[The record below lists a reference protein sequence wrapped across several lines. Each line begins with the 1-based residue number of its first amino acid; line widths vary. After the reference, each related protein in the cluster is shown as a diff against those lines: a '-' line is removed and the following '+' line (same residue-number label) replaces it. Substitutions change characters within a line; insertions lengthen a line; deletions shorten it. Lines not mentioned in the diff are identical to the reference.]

1 MPKSYPVPCTKEEI
15 NALIEAAQE
24 SEFYYTLFM
33 VAKTTGRRLGEY
45 YALKVSDIDFEKK
58 VMMTE
63 ILKRR
68 QRVKKE
74 ALLRDDIIPLLKRFI
89 VRNHLKPDD
98 YVFREV
104 GYRQIQNAV
113 SKYAKAAG
121 ITHKVS
127 FHNFRHYFITELVKQ
142 GWHYD
147 RIAKLTGHSTPG
159 TILSY
164 DHALATDLR
173 EEADVAIKDI

>member
-1 MPKSYPVPCTKEEI
+1 MVKTFPVPCTKEEI
-15 NALIEAAQE
+15 NALIEASQE
-24 SEFYYTLFM
+24 SEYYYTLFM
-33 VAKTTGRRLGEY
+33 LAKTTGRRLGEY
-45 YALKVSDIDFEKK
+45 YSLRVGDIDFEKK
-58 VMMTE
+58 VMVTE

-68 QRVKKE
+68 QRVRKE

-89 VRNHLKPDD
+89 VRSRLKPEDF
-98 YVFREV
+98 VFHEV

-113 SKYAKAAG
+113 PKYAKAAG

-147 RIAKLTGHSTPG
+147 RIAKLTGHSTPA

-164 DHALATDLR
+164 DHALATDIR
-173 EEADVAIKDI
+173 EEADIAIKDI